1 MVQDFPQAHGSLSNK
16 TTVAI
21 NNKAVDDTLGGKV
34 GSLAKKKK
42 NLVTPHWISKQC
54 PQTLEVINSKQWQSF
69 SENAWWYQVGSRQ
82 PVLSQRVFLPI
93 RELRHTHIQPQ
104 RASRHASRMG
114 LEEGLAPPRLVVIK
128 LVCPRSQGSSPD
140 LKEEATAMQS
150 FPWKAFQAGAT
161 CAT

>member
-54 PQTLEVINSKQWQSF
+54 PQALEVINSKQ
-69 SENAWWYQVGSRQ
+69 
-82 PVLSQRVFLPI
+82 
-93 RELRHTHIQPQ
+93 
-104 RASRHASRMG
+104 
-114 LEEGLAPPRLVVIK
+114 
-128 LVCPRSQGSSPD
+128 
-140 LKEEATAMQS
+140 
-150 FPWKAFQAGAT
+150 
-161 CAT
+161 